1 MRVAVSSTGEKLT
14 DNISEVFARCPYFI
28 IAEIKDQKIDKTEII
43 ENKSTDQMSEAGIS
57 AAQLMAEKN
66 VNAVITGNVGPRA
79 FDVLKQFNIEIYTGS
94 GIIKEVLQKFI
105 NGKLKKIEINMITL
119 TDENF
124 EKEVIK
130 NEKPILV
137 DFWSPTCPPCVM
149 LGPIIEEIAKEFE
162 GRIKVGKL
170 NVMENQETAEKYEI
184 FSIPTIIIFK
194 EGEIKE
200 RAVGLRPKQVIIDK
214 LNSIL

>member
-1 MRVAVSSTGEKLT
+1 
-14 DNISEVFARCPYFI
+14 
-28 IAEIKDQKIDKTEII
+28 
-43 ENKSTDQMSEAGIS
+43 
-57 AAQLMAEKN
+57 
-66 VNAVITGNVGPRA
+66 
-79 FDVLKQFNIEIYTGS
+79 
-94 GIIKEVLQKFI
+94 
-105 NGKLKKIEINMITL
+105 MITL